1 MAGFDQIVVALGS
14 PSGDRSL
21 IAYAALIARLGAAR
35 EVRFAHVADP
45 SESAAELRDSMRAAV
60 EPAFGAIGVRTV
72 CDVLHGS
79 LTDRLLAY
87 TTEMQADLA
96 MIGAKKHKLGA
107 RLAMTSECSVAVVP
121 NDHPATLTHLLVAFD
136 FSSAAL
142 DTVQWATALAAAD
155 RSVKCTALHVITH
168 ESVDMFADNETEA
181 AQAATMARILDEA
194 ERHGVPMEPRL
205 AAVTRSIDVSQGHR
219 FSLPGSIEGMDIA
232 HTILT
237 EAERCGADC
246 IALATRGRS
255 RSASILLGSVTE
267 KVIERARIPLLVR
280 KHSGGNLGLSTILL
294 GRTGRHEGIK
304 AN

>member
-14 PSGDRSL
+14 PTGDRSL
-21 IAYAALIARLGAAR
+21 IAYAALLARLGAAR

-45 SESAAELRDSMRAAV
+45 SESAAELREAMRAEV
-60 EPAFGAIGVRTV
+60 EPVFRETPSRTV

-87 TTEMQADLA
+87 TTEMQADLV

-107 RLAMTSECSVAVVP
+107 RLAMTSPCSVAVIP
-121 NDHPATLTHLLVAFD
+121 NDHPASLTHLMVAFD

-155 RSVKCTALHVITH
+155 PSVRCTALHVITH

-181 AQAATMARILDEA
+181 AQAETMARILEA
-194 ERHGVPMEPRL
+194 ADRHGVNVTSRL
-205 AAVTRSIDVSQGHR
+205 AAVTRSFDVSQGHR

-232 HTILT
+232 HTILV
-237 EAERCGADC
+237 EAERGGADC

-267 KVIERARIPLLVR
+267 KLIERARVPLLVR
-280 KHSGGNLGLSTILL
+280 KHSSTNLGLASILL